1 MNLIK
6 PKISKYLEVVK
17 LDLSMVKNDL
27 VDLMVCDQ
35 IIDFS
40 IEDIEFNGCKFINV
54 DFSKYPL
61 KNISFIDCI
70 FEKCNLYGSS
80 FIEKG
85 INRTK
90 FDRCN
95 MVGCDF
101 ISCNFNDVII
111 LNSKCD
117 YINFSDSKM
126 KHFMIQDTVVKEGRF
141 VSVKLNDI
149 NFNNVDFSNCEFLN
163 TKLQGIDFSN
173 CDINNIS
180 VSSNDIK
187 GIIVN
192 ETQAIM
198 LVSLLGIIIK

>member
-1 MNLIK
+1 MKLIN
-6 PKISKYLEVVK
+6 PKISNYLESVL
-17 LDLSMVKNDL
+17 LDKFMIHEDL
-27 VDLMVCDQ
+27 VDLLICDQ

-61 KNISFIDCI
+61 KNVCFLDCI
-70 FEKCNLYGSS
+70 FEKCNLSGSS
-80 FIEKG
+80 FIGKG

-101 ISCNFNDVII
+101 ISCNFNDAVI
-111 LNSKCD
+111 LNTKCD

-126 KHFMIQDTVVKEGRF
+126 KHFIIQDTVVKDGRF
-141 VSVKLNDI
+141 VSVKFNDI
-149 NFNNVDFSNCEFLN
+149 NFNNVDFSNSEFLN

-173 CDINNIS
+173 CNINNIS

>member
-1 MNLIK
+1 MKIVSLKIIKNLEEIELNQNMVGNDFIDLLIK
-6 PKISKYLEVVK
+6 NQSITF
-17 LDLSMVKNDL
+17 
-27 VDLMVCDQ
+27 Q
-35 IIDFS
+35 I
-40 IEDIEFNGCKFINV
+40 EGIEFNGCKFINV

-163 TKLQGIDFSN
+163 TKLKGIDFSN